1 MNNSYERLSEC
12 ADIHDLRPKLQS
24 LCSDFGSL
32 SRLDILPASQ
42 GGKRQALCFLRM
54 DTAEQE
60 SRLMNELGV
69 GRFGG
74 DLIVVVDL
82 KSQDAA
88 PRTFMPLSARNHAPQ
103 ERVHSQ

>member
-1 MNNSYERLSEC
+1 MKTSFDQLTHC
-12 ADIHDLRPKLQS
+12 TDIADLRPALQS
-24 LCSDFGSL
+24 LCSNFGSL

-54 DTAEQE
+54 ATFEQE
-60 SRLMNELGV
+60 RRLMDELGV

-82 KSQDAA
+82 QPEDEVQT
-88 PRTFMPLSARNHAPQ
+88 RFMPLTSRSEAPR
-103 ERVHSQ
+103 ERAQA